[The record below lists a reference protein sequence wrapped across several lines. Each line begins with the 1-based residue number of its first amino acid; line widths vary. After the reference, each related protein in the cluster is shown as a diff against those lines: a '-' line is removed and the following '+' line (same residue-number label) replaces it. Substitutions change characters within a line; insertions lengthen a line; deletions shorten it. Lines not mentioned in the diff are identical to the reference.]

1 MLGSLFYLT
10 NLGLIGINMTS
21 QTVNILCRCGS
32 NKFEFPR
39 NPKASDVI
47 TCARCG
53 AQNKY
58 GILQK
63 EIASKVKKKVEVD
76 FRRMLKK
83 AGFK

>member
-32 NKFEFPR
+32 NKFEIPR

-47 TCARCG
+47 TCAN
-53 AQNKY
+53 A
-58 GILQK
+58 
-63 EIASKVKKKVEVD
+63 E
-76 FRRMLKK
+76 LKK
-83 AGFK
+83 NMEYSIKK